1 MVRVSGSLSL
11 THTDHSQTITPHEI
25 IEPFGPLNK
34 YVKPPQY
41 SLAVHPTLNFSSVTF
56 TLCNC
61 VIPSKIFSCFSCAM
75 ITEKK
80 AANAMGGNSVRACD
94 SCLVK
99 RARWFCGADDAFL
112 CQRCDASVHSAN
124 LLASRHERV
133 RLKSA
138 SHKLGDHLAIEPPV
152 PTWQQGVKRKAR
164 TPRGHGNHNKSGKDE
179 AGKVLGQSMPF
190 VPEIGSE
197 EVDYCCLEDDHESED
212 LEQLL
217 YRVPIFDPFEAE
229 VCNNMTNIDH
239 HEVKMGNGH
248 EDYGAR
254 TSSPSDE
261 LDNLQGLILPSDMEL
276 AEFAA
281 DVENMLGKGFD
292 EDCSDIKG
300 LGLLDGTKEEEDH
313 GMDVCIG
320 IEERKLVKIEEEED
334 QGMECEFNPS
344 VLDWNFDY
352 DDESTAVL
360 LGGSTNTDQKEE
372 EKVAVL
378 MEAEKKRKKICL
390 RLNHEAVISAWASQG
405 SPWTT
410 GVKPELNPD
419 DGWPDCMG
427 IWGTDQ
433 IMNLQG
439 YGDGSAAGCRMGR
452 RGDNEQRPG
461 REARVSRYREKRRT
475 RLFSKKIRYEVR
487 KLNAEKRPRM
497 KGRFVKRTSFQ
508 MGMGSSS
515 TTNTSAAPHYQQH
528 QHLKK

>member
-1 MVRVSGSLSL
+1 
-11 THTDHSQTITPHEI
+11 
-25 IEPFGPLNK
+25 
-34 YVKPPQY
+34 
-41 SLAVHPTLNFSSVTF
+41 
-56 TLCNC
+56 
-61 VIPSKIFSCFSCAM
+61 M

-80 AANAMGGNSVRACD
+80 AANAMGGNTARACD

-133 RLKSA
+133 RLKSS
-138 SHKLGDHLAIEPPV
+138 SHKVSDHLAIEPPV
-152 PTWQQGVKRKAR
+152 PAWQQGVTRKAR
-164 TPRGHGNHNKSGKDE
+164 TPRGHGNHKSGKDE

-217 YRVPIFDPFEAE
+217 YRVPIFDPFEGE
-229 VCNNMTNIDH
+229 LCNNMTNIDH
-239 HEVKMGNGH
+239 HKVKMGNRH

-254 TSSPSDE
+254 TSSTSPCDE
-261 LDNLQGLILPSDMEL
+261 LDNFQGLILPSDMEL

-281 DVENMLGKGFD
+281 DVENMLGKGLD

-300 LGLLDGTKEEEDH
+300 LGLLDETKEEEDY
-313 GMDVCIG
+313 GMDVRIG
-320 IEERKLVKIEEEED
+320 IEERKLVKIEDED

-344 VLDWNFDY
+344 MLNWNLDY
-352 DDESTAVL
+352 DDESAAVL
-360 LGGSTNTDQKEE
+360 LGGSTTSTDQEE
-372 EKVAVL
+372 EDKVAVL
-378 MEAEKKRKKICL
+378 MEGEKKRKKICL
-390 RLNHEAVISAWASQG
+390 RLNHEAVISAWASKG
-405 SPWTT
+405 SLWTT
-410 GVKPELNPD
+410 GIKPELNPD

-427 IWGTDQ
+427 VWGTNL

-439 YGDGSAAGCRMGR
+439 HGDSSAAAYRMGM
-452 RGDNEQRPG
+452 RGDTEQRPG

-497 KGRFVKRTSFQ
+497 KGRFVKRTFFQ
-508 MGMGSSS
+508 MGIGTSS
-515 TTNTSAAPHYQQH
+515 TTTTSNAPHYQQH